1 MASGPWPRLRF
12 VAKTHPRGRRDG
24 NSEERRLT
32 ETEAPAPNR
41 VRRAAVIIALI
52 GLVLATGIIAYVGFG
67 KVVSAFAEI
76 GWKGLIGLCVTY
88 LAPVGLLAAAWLV
101 LDPGAPIKTWF
112 TFYFARLVRDASG
125 ELLPFS
131 SLGGFVFGARAAIL
145 GGVDPA
151 IAISTTVADVTAEF
165 IGQLGFTAIGIALL
179 WYRPG
184 PQGENQQLITS
195 SVLGLGAGVLA
206 AAAFILL
213 QRRATGPIERGVARW
228 APSALA
234 QTSAVVASLHGLY
247 QRPARLTASSVLHLS
262 AWVLG
267 GVGVWAGLWIAGRHM
282 SLRTI
287 MGVESLVYVVRTIT
301 FAAPMGLGV
310 IEGGY
315 VVVGHLFGLS
325 PEFALALSLIK
336 RVRDIV
342 IGLPALALWQVME
355 GRRLLAP
362 APSAD
367 ADAVDC
373 DTDTT
378 KPRLP

>member
-1 MASGPWPRLRF
+1 M
-12 VAKTHPRGRRDG
+12 
-24 NSEERRLT
+24 
-32 ETEAPAPNR
+32 
-41 VRRAAVIIALI
+41 IIALV

-165 IGQLGFTAIGIALL
+165 IGQLGFTALGIALL

-184 PQGENQQLITS
+184 PAGENQQLITS

-234 QTSAVVASLHGLY
+234 QTSAVVSSLHGLY

-267 GVGVWAGLWIAGRHM
+267 GVGVWAGLWIAGRHL

-362 APSAD
+362 TPKAD
-367 ADAVDC
+367 PAAADC
-373 DTDTT
+373 DSDTT
-378 KPRLP
+378 KSPLP

>member
-1 MASGPWPRLRF
+1 
-12 VAKTHPRGRRDG
+12 
-24 NSEERRLT
+24 
-32 ETEAPAPNR
+32 
-41 VRRAAVIIALI
+41 
-52 GLVLATGIIAYVGFG
+52 
-67 KVVSAFAEI
+67 
-76 GWKGLIGLCVTY
+76 
-88 LAPVGLLAAAWLV
+88 
-101 LDPGAPIKTWF
+101 
-112 TFYFARLVRDASG
+112 
-125 ELLPFS
+125 
-131 SLGGFVFGARAAIL
+131 AIL

-184 PQGENQQLITS
+184 PAGENQQLITS

-247 QRPARLTASSVLHLS
+247 QKPARLTISSVLHLC

-267 GVGVWAGLWIAGRHM
+267 GVGVWAGLWIAGRHL

-315 VVVGHLFGLS
+315 VVVGQMFGLT

-336 RVRDIV
+336 RVRDIA
-342 IGLPALALWQVME
+342 IGLPALALWQAME
-355 GRRLLAP
+355 GRRLLVAP
-362 APSAD
+362 KPPEPTSEAP
-367 ADAVDC
+367 
-373 DTDTT
+373 
-378 KPRLP
+378 

>member
-1 MASGPWPRLRF
+1 ML
-12 VAKTHPRGRRDG
+12 V
-24 NSEERRLT
+24 
-32 ETEAPAPNR
+32 
-41 VRRAAVIIALI
+41 
-52 GLVLATGIIAYVGFG
+52 GLGLATGIIAWVGFG
-67 KVVSAFAEI
+67 KVVFAFTEI
-76 GWKGLIGLCVTY
+76 GWRGLLGMIVTY
-88 LAPVGLLAAAWLV
+88 LVPVGLLAAAWLV
-101 LDPGAPIKTWF
+101 LDPGAPPAKTWM

-145 GGVDPA
+145 GGVEPA

-165 IGQLGFTAIGIALL
+165 IGQLGFTALGIALL

-184 PQGENQQLITS
+184 PAGENQQLITS

-206 AAAFILL
+206 AVAFILL

-234 QTSAVVASLHGLY
+234 QTSAVTASLHGLY
-247 QRPARLTASSVLHLS
+247 QKPARLTLSSVLHLS

-267 GVGVWAGLWIAGRHM
+267 GVGVWAGLWIAGRHL

-315 VVVGHLFGLS
+315 VVVGHLFGLT

-362 APSAD
+362 SPKGSAGAADCD
-367 ADAVDC
+367 AD
-373 DTDTT
+373 TT
-378 KPRLP
+378 EPRLP

>member
-1 MASGPWPRLRF
+1 METAG
-12 VAKTHPRGRRDG
+12 K
-24 NSEERRLT
+24 RRLT

-41 VRRAAVIIALI
+41 VRRAAVIAALI
-52 GLVLATGIIAYVGFG
+52 GLVLATAIIGYFGFG
-67 KVVSAFAEI
+67 KVAGAFAEI
-76 GWKGLIGLCVTY
+76 GWKGLIGLCLTY
-88 LAPVGLLAAAWLV
+88 LVPVALLAAAWLV
-101 LDPGAPIKTWF
+101 LDPGAPPAKTLL

-145 GGVDPA
+145 GGVEPA
-151 IAISTTVADVTAEF
+151 VAISTTVADVTAEF
-165 IGQLGFTAIGIALL
+165 IGQLGFTALGIALL

-195 SVLGLGAGVLA
+195 SILGLGAGVLA

-213 QRRATGPIERGVARW
+213 QRRATRPIERGVARW

-234 QTSAVVASLHGLY
+234 QTSAVVASLHELY
-247 QRPARLTASSVLHLS
+247 QKPARLTLSSVLHLS

-267 GVGVWAGLWIAGRHM
+267 GVGVWAGLWIAGHHL

-287 MGVESLVYVVRTIT
+287 MGVESLVYVVRTVT
-301 FAAPMGLGV
+301 FAMPMGLGV

-315 VVVGHLFGLS
+315 VVVGGLFGLS

-336 RVRDIV
+336 RVRDIA
-342 IGLPALALWQVME
+342 IGLPALAIWQAME
-355 GRRLLAP
+355 GRRLLTTPGAP
-362 APSAD
+362 
-367 ADAVDC
+367 
-373 DTDTT
+373 
-378 KPRLP
+378 KPRASTPP

>member
-1 MASGPWPRLRF
+1 
-12 VAKTHPRGRRDG
+12 
-24 NSEERRLT
+24 LT

-41 VRRAAVIIALI
+41 VRRAAVIIALV

-67 KVVSAFAEI
+67 KVASAFAEI
-76 GWKGLIGLCVTY
+76 GWKGLLGLCLTY
-88 LAPVGLLAAAWLV
+88 LGPVALLAAAWLV
-101 LDPGAPIKTWF
+101 LDPGAPIKTWG

-145 GGVDPA
+145 GGVEPA

-165 IGQLGFTAIGIALL
+165 IGQLGFTALGIALL

-184 PQGENQQLITS
+184 PAGENQQLITS
-195 SVLGLGAGVLA
+195 SVFGLGAGVLA
-206 AAAFILL
+206 AVAFILL
-213 QRRATGPIERGVARW
+213 QRRATGPIERAVARW

-234 QTSAVVASLHGLY
+234 QTNAVVTSLHGLY
-247 QRPARLTASSVLHLS
+247 QKPARLTASSVLHLS
-262 AWVLG
+262 AWILG

-315 VVVGHLFGLS
+315 VVVGHLFGLT

-336 RVRDIV
+336 RVRDIA
-342 IGLPALALWQVME
+342 IGLPALAIWQVME
-355 GRRLLAP
+355 GRRLLATKAEEKASE
-362 APSAD
+362 AP
-367 ADAVDC
+367 
-373 DTDTT
+373 
-378 KPRLP
+378 